1 MVVPVSPG
9 DSVRRFHIAIAVE
22 DIQLSI
28 AEYSKR
34 LGSEPVVV
42 VKNEYA
48 LWRTSFLNLSIRKT
62 GTNPGIRHIGWEDA
76 AAGGFVREI
85 DINGLVWEHF
95 SAPQQAEEIRRIW
108 PGTSYRP
115 G

>member
-1 MVVPVSPG
+1 MVVPVSLG
-9 DSVRRFHIAIAVE
+9 DSAQRFHIAIAVE
-22 DIQLSI
+22 EIQRSI

-34 LGSEPVVV
+34 LGSELVVV

-48 LWRTSFLNLSIRKT
+48 LWHASFLNLSILKT
-62 GTNPGIRHIGWEDA
+62 GTDPGIRHIGWKDA

-95 SAPQQAEEIRRIW
+95 SAPQQAEEIRRI
-108 PGTSYRP
+108 
-115 G
+115 